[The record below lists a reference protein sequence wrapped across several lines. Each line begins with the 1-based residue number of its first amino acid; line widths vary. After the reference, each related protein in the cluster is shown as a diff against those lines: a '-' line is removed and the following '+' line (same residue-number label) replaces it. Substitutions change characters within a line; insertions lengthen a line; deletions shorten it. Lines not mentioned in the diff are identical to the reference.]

1 MILYGEV
8 QMVEIKK
15 LVIKAS
21 VNEQNAKLENNS
33 EIEEIQKVYEYIE
46 ELKNEILHDVDDRI
60 VELIEKRFRK

>member
-46 ELKNEILHDVDDRI
+46 ELKNEILHDVEDRI